1 MIQVPHL
8 MGYRCTIS
16 TVLEKQ
22 FNNLDVSVV
31 FDLSLAQSRRVMKRG
46 LASLKMQALF
56 TFFLPSYGRLG
67 VTPWEQCERMG
78 KKRLVF
84 LQCLI
89 FTNMIGGQVFN
100 KKKRKRLQEKLIP

>member
-56 TFFLPSYGRLG
+56 TFFYLVMGVSGSHPGSSAKGWGRN
-67 VTPWEQCERMG
+67 VWSFYN
-78 KKRLVF
+78 V
-84 LQCLI
+84 
-89 FTNMIGGQVFN
+89 
-100 KKKRKRLQEKLIP
+100 

>member
-56 TFFLPSYGRLG
+56 TFFLPSYGPGVHTLG
-67 VTPWEQCERMG
+67 AV
-78 KKRLVF
+78 
-84 LQCLI
+84 
-89 FTNMIGGQVFN
+89 
-100 KKKRKRLQEKLIP
+100 RKDGVWSFYNV